1 MKSKSADITCDQT
14 LVETDKVMKVSEFLG
29 KSRIKKYFYVL
40 SKISDEKKL
49 KIIFSLI
56 AQESLCVC
64 DIAYI
69 LGCSIATASHLVS
82 VLEPSAAPEPP
93 HSEHFSTR
101 SMVISLEQPNAASSK
116 VKIIFF

>member
-69 LGCSIATASHLVS
+69 LGCSIATVSHHLRM
-82 VLEPSAAPEPP
+82 LYDADILD
-93 HSEHFSTR
+93 R
-101 SMVISLEQPNAASSK
+101 QKRGKMVYYFIKDDDLK
-116 VKIIFF
+116 KILAQLDR

>member
-29 KSRIKKYFYVL
+29 KSRIKKYL

-69 LGCSIATASHLVS
+69 LGCSIATASHL
-82 VLEPSAAPEPP
+82 LRMLYDADILD
-93 HSEHFSTR
+93 R
-101 SMVISLEQPNAASSK
+101 QKKGKMVYYFIKDDDLKKYLLNLTGELT
-116 VKIIFF
+116 

>member
-69 LGCSIATASHLVS
+69 LGCSIATASHHLRM
-82 VLEPSAAPEPP
+82 LYDADILDTIIKTPACAA
-93 HSEHFSTR
+93 
-101 SMVISLEQPNAASSK
+101 EQLHQRLSK
-116 VKIIFF
+116 PCP